1 MTKPIRFDFSFAV
14 ITYFTASSGLIQSPD
29 YPDVYPPKYTG
40 YFSVKVHGAVSIAF
54 DFLFFEIEFNKDAL
68 YYGTDPSLSMT
79 MDELHGNLSNSKLE
93 VDGDFA
99 WFLLE
104 TDRNNAAP
112 WDISSGF
119 NIQYVAGQSSLFL
132 VFVLMQ

>member
-14 ITYFTASSGLIQSPD
+14 ITYFTASSGLIQSPG

-40 YFSVKVHGAVSIAF
+40 YYSVKVHGAVSIAF

-68 YYGTDPSLSMT
+68 YYGTDPSLNNIT
-79 MDELHGNLSNSKLE
+79 DEFHGSRSNSKLE

-104 TDRNNAAP
+104 TDRNNAPP

-132 VFVLMQ
+132 DLFC